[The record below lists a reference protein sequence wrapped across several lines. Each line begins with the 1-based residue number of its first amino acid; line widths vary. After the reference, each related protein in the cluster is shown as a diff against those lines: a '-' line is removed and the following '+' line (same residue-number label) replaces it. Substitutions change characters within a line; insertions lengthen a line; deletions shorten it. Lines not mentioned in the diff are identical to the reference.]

1 MEARDG
7 EFYGGFARHPFE
19 TRMQRR
25 GCIHDGACAAA
36 VRTFAQ
42 LPCPLVSYNLHR
54 SRIERAS
61 QQLAVRQFQ
70 LFADIEALVTSI
82 RAERGMTTSV
92 VLLGEASIPE

>member
-1 MEARDG
+1 
-7 EFYGGFARHPFE
+7 
-19 TRMQRR
+19 MQRR

-36 VRTFAQ
+36 VRTFEQ